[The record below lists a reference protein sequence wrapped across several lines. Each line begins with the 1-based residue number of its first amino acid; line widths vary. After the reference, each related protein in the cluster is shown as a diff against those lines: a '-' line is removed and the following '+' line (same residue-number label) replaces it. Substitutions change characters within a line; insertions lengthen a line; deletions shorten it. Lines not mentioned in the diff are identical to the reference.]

1 MSRSKRIIIVLFAA
15 SLSISFGAIYADSG
29 YDVNAPDP
37 GLQIDIPVKL
47 DSANAVFY
55 IGNVGF
61 TADAEISLAHL
72 EQLSADF
79 QQQQTKGKII
89 AIFHSKAGFLLL
101 NDAAYNALRR
111 ETTGN
116 PFKQTITDLMSQGV
130 QFEESGGTCRA
141 FHWVNSDLLPGVKV
155 NTDAPS
161 RLTQLV
167 EEGYVQLPESN

>member
-1 MSRSKRIIIVLFAA
+1 MSKRKWIIILMAA
-15 SLSISFGAIYADSG
+15 FFPVSFGVIYAESG

-37 GLQIDIPVKL
+37 GLRIDIPVKL
-47 DSANAVFY
+47 DRANVVFY
-55 IGNVGF
+55 IGNIAF
-61 TADAEISLAHL
+61 SEEAEIALAHL
-72 EQLSADF
+72 EQISADF
-79 QQQQTKGKII
+79 HKQHTRGNII

-101 NDAAYNALRR
+101 NDAAYNATRR

-116 PFKQTITDLMSQGV
+116 PFKQTISGLMSEGV

-141 FHWVNSDLLPGVKV
+141 FHWVNTDLLPGVKV

-167 EEGYVQLPESN
+167 EEGYVELPESN